1 MMQDF
6 LLSALIVFLLRI
18 VDVSLYTVRLM
29 MVVRGRKALAFLFA
43 FFQALGFV
51 VAMQLVFSD
60 LGNWGKIA
68 GYSAG
73 FATGLIIGMA
83 LENRLAVGYAHLRII
98 SANRGPAL
106 VDELRGAGFAVTEVS
121 GAGKEGTVSL
131 LNCTIRRRHLA
142 QATQIIMDTDPEAFI
157 TSQAVRS
164 AWRGF
169 WRR

>member
-1 MMQDF
+1 MLDF
-6 LLSALIVFLLRI
+6 LISALTIFVLRI
-18 VDVSLYTVRLM
+18 VDVSLYTVRIM

-51 VAMQLVFSD
+51 VAMKLVFSD
-60 LGNWGKIA
+60 LGNWGKVA

-83 LENRLAVGYAHLRII
+83 LENRLAVGYTHLRMI
-98 SANRGPAL
+98 SANNGPAL
-106 VDELRGAGFAVTEVS
+106 MDELRQAGFAVTEVPGTGKD
-121 GAGKEGTVSL
+121 GAVSL
-131 LNCTIRRRHLA
+131 LNCTIRRRHLP
-142 QATQIIMDTDPEAFI
+142 QVTQIIMDVDPEAFI

-169 WRR
+169 WRS

>member
-1 MMQDF
+1 MLDF
-6 LLSALIVFLLRI
+6 LISALTIFVLRI
-18 VDVSLYTVRLM
+18 VDVSLYTVRIM
-29 MVVRGRKALAFLFA
+29 MVMRGRKALAFLFA

-83 LENRLAVGYAHLRII
+83 LENRLAVGYAHLRMI
-98 SANRGPAL
+98 SAHKGPAL
-106 VDELRGAGFAVTEVS
+106 IDELRQAGFAVTEIPGTGME
-121 GAGKEGTVSL
+121 GAVSL
-131 LNCTIRRRHLA
+131 LNCTIRRRHLP
-142 QATQIIMDTDPEAFI
+142 QVTQIVMDVDPEAFI

-164 AWRGF
+164 TWRGF
-169 WRR
+169 WRS

>member
-1 MMQDF
+1 MLEF
-6 LLSALIVFLLRI
+6 LIAALTVFVLRI

-29 MVVRGRKALAFLFA
+29 MVMRGRKGLAFLFA

-83 LENRLAVGYAHLRII
+83 LENRLAVGYSHLRII

-106 VDELRGAGFAVTEVS
+106 VDELRQAGFAVTEVS
-121 GAGKEGTVSL
+121 GIGKEGTVSVL
-131 LNCTIRRRHLA
+131 SCTIRRRHFA
-142 QATQIIMDTDPEAFI
+142 QATQIIMDADPEAFI
-157 TSQAVRS
+157 TSEAVR
-164 AWRGF
+164 ATQRGF
-169 WRR
+169 WR